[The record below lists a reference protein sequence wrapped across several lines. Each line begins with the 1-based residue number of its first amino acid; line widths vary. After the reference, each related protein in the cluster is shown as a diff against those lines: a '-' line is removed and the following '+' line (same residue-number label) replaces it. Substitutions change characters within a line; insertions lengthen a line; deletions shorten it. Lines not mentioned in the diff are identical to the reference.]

1 MTQGSAGGDRFGGIG
16 RLYGADARRRL
27 ETAHVAVIGIG
38 GVGSWAAEALA
49 RSGIGEITLID
60 MDDIAV
66 SNTNRQ
72 VHALDGQFERPKVQ
86 AMAERILAIH
96 PGCRVHA
103 IEEFVSRENLRA
115 LVTSELDFVIDAIDV
130 AGTKAAL
137 IYHCKREKIPVITTG
152 AAGGQLDP
160 TQIRVVDLNRTQNDP
175 LAAKVRS
182 ILRRH
187 YGWSRNVKRHY
198 AVPCVY
204 SLEQL
209 RYPTLDGSVSCEKS
223 WEDGPKRLDCESGF
237 GACMTV
243 TATFAMV
250 AVSRVLERLA
260 KPRADAAGADTV
272 IAAVAATAPA
282 ALPVAAPGRAD
293 SEPG

>member
-1 MTQGSAGGDRFGGIG
+1 MDTQRFGGIA
-16 RLYGADARRRL
+16 RLYGQEALSRICA
-27 ETAHVAVIGIG
+27 AHVCVVGIG

-49 RSGIGEITLID
+49 RSGVGCITLID
-60 MDDIAV
+60 LDDV
-66 SNTNRQ
+66 CVTNTNRQ
-72 VHALDGQFERPKVQ
+72 VHALEGNHERPKVL
-86 AMAERILAIH
+86 AMAERLRAIN
-96 PGCRVHA
+96 PACDVRPVEA
-103 IEEFVSRENLRA
+103 FVSRENLRE
-115 LVTSELDFVIDAIDV
+115 LVMHEMDFVIDAIDV

-152 AAGGQLDP
+152 AAGGQIDP
-160 TQIRVVDLNRTQNDP
+160 TQVRVVDLNRTQNDP

-187 YGWSRNVKRHY
+187 YGWSRNPKRHY

-209 RYPTLDGSVSCEKS
+209 RYPTSDGGVSCEKS

-243 TATFAMV
+243 TATFGLV
-250 AVSRVLERLA
+250 AVSRVLARLA
-260 KPRADAAGADTV
+260 QQESA
-272 IAAVAATAPA
+272 
-282 ALPVAAPGRAD
+282 
-293 SEPG
+293 